1 MKLRIGYD
9 AKRIFQN
16 RTGLGNFGRSLI
28 QILVNEAPSHSYH
41 LFHPK
46 PAKVSFSISSN
57 QVQEHLPQHWIWKKL
72 SSLWRQGPIR
82 RQIEQEKIQLY
93 HGLSGELPKGLGI
106 PTIVSV
112 HDLIFI
118 KHPELYS
125 PIDVW
130 IHKQKVKYAVGTATK
145 IVAISQETK
154 NDIVE
159 YLAVDPAKIEVIYQG
174 CDPQFSKVLLQ
185 DQKQQVLDK
194 YGLPSKFILNV
205 GTLETRKNA
214 KLILQALKETTD
226 TIVLVGKRTA
236 YTDELEDY
244 IQRNQMQDR
253 VYLIHTIEFSELP
266 ALYQS
271 AEIFCYPSFS
281 EGFGIPIL
289 EALSSGTPVI
299 TTQGGCMQEA
309 GGPHSVYINPLHP
322 DELRAAVKNIQ
333 QDSKLRDQMIVQ
345 GREHMTQFSDRVIAK
360 RWLKLYKD
368 ILS

>member
-1 MKLRIGYD
+1 MKLQIGYD
-9 AKRIFQN
+9 AKRIFHN

-28 QILVNEAPSHSYH
+28 RILVNEAPTNSYH
-41 LFHPK
+41 LFNPK
-46 PAKVSFSISSN
+46 PAQIAFSIASTP
-57 QVQEHLPQHWIWKKL
+57 VVEHLPDSWIWKKL
-72 SSLWRQGPIR
+72 SGVWRQGPIR
-82 RQIEQEKIQLY
+82 KQINQEKIQLY
-93 HGLSGELPKGLGI
+93 HGLSGELPKGLEI

-118 KHPELYS
+118 KHPQLYS

-130 IHKQKVKYAVGTATK
+130 IHKQKVKHAVGTATK

-159 YLAVDPAKIEVIYQG
+159 YLGVDPAKIEVIYQG
-174 CDPQFSKVLLQ
+174 CDPQFSKILPQ
-185 DQKQQVLDK
+185 DQKQQVLEK
-194 YGLPSKFILNV
+194 YGLPSQFILNV

-214 KLILQALKETTD
+214 KLLLQALKETTD
-226 TIVLVGKRTA
+226 AIVLVGKRTA
-236 YTDELEDY
+236 YTEELEDY

-253 VYLIHTIEFSELP
+253 VYLIHNIEFSELP

-299 TTQGGCMQEA
+299 TTPGGCMQEA
-309 GGPHSVYINPLHP
+309 GGPHSLYINPLKP
-322 DELRAAVKNIQ
+322 DELRAAVEQIQ
-333 QDSKLRDQMIVQ
+333 QDSSFRDQMIDRGKQ
-345 GREHMTQFSDRVIAK
+345 HMTQFSDQVIAK
-360 RWLKLYKD
+360 QWLKLYKE